1 MEVNISNERI
11 RIISKKIAGLKE
23 NGQSHIPSRD
33 WDRLYMQ
40 LKGIKG
46 FWNELDWDQIL
57 IECPEL
63 EWVKAVRADAAFKE
77 FYKLKTDLDELMS
90 LKGG

>member
-1 MEVNISNERI
+1 
-11 RIISKKIAGLKE
+11 
-23 NGQSHIPSRD
+23 
-33 WDRLYMQ
+33 MQ

-63 EWVKAVRADAAFKE
+63 EWIKAVRADAAFKE

-90 LKGG
+90 LKGE

>member
-1 MEVNISNERI
+1 MEVNISSERI
-11 RIISKKIAGLKE
+11 KIINKKIAGLKE
-23 NGQSHIPSRD
+23 NGQSHIPPRE

-46 FWNELDWDQIL
+46 FWDDLTWDQIL

-63 EWVKAVRADAAFKE
+63 EWVKPIRADETFRE
-77 FYKLKTDLDELMS
+77 YYKLKTDLDELMS
-90 LKGG
+90 LQGE